1 MAIPALRLQEASEK
15 TYIVQSMPR
24 KGSCLDNAME
34 ENFFGIMKSELLCAE
49 NFEWSKNFKSF
60 GQLYRIL

>member
-15 TYIVQSMPR
+15 TYIVQSISR

-49 NFEWSKNFKSF
+49 NFEWSKTFKSF